1 RGSQTSL
8 HSDYISAMD
17 LLAHGKVRLAP
28 LITRH
33 FPFEKYGQAYR
44 FIEENGDKVMKILID
59 MSPGE

>member
-1 RGSQTSL
+1 
-8 HSDYISAMD
+8 MD